1 MYIFS
6 FTAHEMDEPHDQN
19 WSLEVE
25 PTVITS
31 TSQTNTQN
39 IIRRCVIHL
48 EKHDSTTK
56 DSEVNEFNEST
67 WDTVRSKSIVRRR
80 KPKFNTSLYYNV
92 VLQLPES
99 PDSTHGYH
107 SECYS
112 KFTAI
117 PIPANFSYESP
128 NESTI
133 EPNILH
139 LRSASV
145 TGKQSSSVGLFP
157 PQCMFCDKIKIRKG
171 TSHEI
176 AVVCQVIET
185 WNTIYEAAKK
195 LHDSVILSKIS
206 GIDLIAKEAKY
217 HHSCKS
223 AYLMKA
229 SRVQSNANTTSKSSP
244 ALENITAYVE
254 QNVLDNKRPELLT
267 SIYSRYVDFCNI
279 AGEEPISTAYS
290 LRRCLLGKFGEKLK
304 YQILVGKK
312 LGVIM
317 YSSEITEDSVRVA
330 YDYTADEEQ
339 TISKAAIILRKQ
351 IFDV

>member
-107 SECYS
+107 SEC
-112 KFTAI
+112 
-117 PIPANFSYESP
+117 P
-128 NESTI
+128 
-133 EPNILH
+133 
-139 LRSASV
+139 
-145 TGKQSSSVGLFP
+145 
-157 PQCMFCDKIKIRKG
+157 
-171 TSHEI
+171 
-176 AVVCQVIET
+176 
-185 WNTIYEAAKK
+185 
-195 LHDSVILSKIS
+195 
-206 GIDLIAKEAKY
+206 
-217 HHSCKS
+217 
-223 AYLMKA
+223 
-229 SRVQSNANTTSKSSP
+229 
-244 ALENITAYVE
+244 
-254 QNVLDNKRPELLT
+254 
-267 SIYSRYVDFCNI
+267 
-279 AGEEPISTAYS
+279 
-290 LRRCLLGKFGEKLK
+290 
-304 YQILVGKK
+304 
-312 LGVIM
+312 
-317 YSSEITEDSVRVA
+317 
-330 YDYTADEEQ
+330 
-339 TISKAAIILRKQ
+339 
-351 IFDV
+351 